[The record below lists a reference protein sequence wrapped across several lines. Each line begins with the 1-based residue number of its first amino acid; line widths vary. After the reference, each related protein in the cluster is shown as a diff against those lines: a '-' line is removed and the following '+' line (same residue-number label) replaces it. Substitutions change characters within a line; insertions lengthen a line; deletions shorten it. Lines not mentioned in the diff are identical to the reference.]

1 MRSCIHIYTGDG
13 KGKTSAAVGL
23 AIRHAGHGGK
33 VLFAQFLKDGSSGEV
48 GVLKN
53 IPGITVFPCTKQF
66 GFSFLMT
73 EEQKKEAIVCYTKYL
88 QEILGKAVFE
98 GYSLLILDEA
108 VAAYNLNFFHTE
120 SLLDFLKSRPENLE
134 VVLTGRN
141 PADELV
147 ELADYV
153 SEIRKIKHPFDEGLP
168 AREGIEW

>member
-1 MRSCIHIYTGDG
+1 MRGCIHIYTGDG

-23 AIRHAGHGGK
+23 AVRFAGHGGK
-33 VLFAQFLKDGSSGEV
+33 VLFVQFLKDGSSGEI
-48 GVLKN
+48 GVLRDV
-53 IPGITVFPCTKQF
+53 PGITVLPCTKQF
-66 GFSFLMT
+66 GFSFMMS
-73 EEQKKEAIVCYTKYL
+73 EEQKKEAVACYTQYL

-98 GYSLLILDEA
+98 EYGLLILDEA
-108 VAAYNLNFFHTE
+108 VAAYNLQFFNTQ
-120 SLLDFLKSRPENLE
+120 SLLDFLRSKPEMLE

>member
-23 AIRHAGHGGK
+23 AVRYAGQGGK
-33 VLFAQFLKDGSSGEV
+33 VLFAQFLKDGSSGEIEA
-48 GVLKN
+48 LRK
-53 IPGITVFPCTKQF
+53 IPGITVFPCTKKF
-66 GFSFLMT
+66 GFSFLMS
-73 EEQKKEAIVCYTKYL
+73 EEEKREAIACYTAYL

-98 GYSLLILDEA
+98 GYGLLILDEA
-108 VAAYNLNFFHTE
+108 IAAYNLQFFHTQ
-120 SLLDFLKSRPENLE
+120 SLLDFLESRPEALE

-153 SEIRKIKHPFDEGLP
+153 SEIQKVKHPFDAGLP
-168 AREGIEW
+168 ARKGIEW